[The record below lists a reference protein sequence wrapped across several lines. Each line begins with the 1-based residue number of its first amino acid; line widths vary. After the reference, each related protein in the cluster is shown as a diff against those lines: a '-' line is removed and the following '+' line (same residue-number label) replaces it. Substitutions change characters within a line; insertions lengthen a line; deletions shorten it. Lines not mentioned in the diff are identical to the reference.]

1 MRMVLDLPNLSP
13 ASASLYHLLLL
24 AVLELDVE
32 VFSQLYCPVY
42 SRLNSNA
49 NRVEVELA
57 RTVMAV
63 KALA

>member
-1 MRMVLDLPNLSP
+1 MEVVIDLPSQSP
-13 ASASLYHLLLL
+13 AFAFLYLLLL
-24 AVLELDVE
+24 AVLKLDVE
-32 VFSQLYCPVY
+32 VFSQLYCLVY